1 MTSPFPSPRRRNFL
15 LRVFYFPLDRQ
26 PLFSAKNRMIE
37 AQDDHLSHFIPFG
50 AIKRMSRSHWTGPKE
65 VHTMM
70 FQFFWSRTASA
81 WIAILYIALGLPL
94 ILFPEVS
101 GSLFVW
107 ALAAGAVLYAVSHLW
122 RYIQGRKGGHA
133 SSGDLFLTIL
143 PLAFALFAFFW
154 PDVILS
160 FLPLVLGAFL
170 LVDSV
175 GKLPLVLTAITAKHP
190 TLLPLLFA
198 SLVPLVLGV
207 LLIVNPFHAAHIVIM
222 VFGGALIA
230 DGVSD
235 LMTAVAAQKTA
246 PIPSSD
252 SDGSV

>member
-1 MTSPFPSPRRRNFL
+1 
-15 LRVFYFPLDRQ
+15 
-26 PLFSAKNRMIE
+26 
-37 AQDDHLSHFIPFG
+37 
-50 AIKRMSRSHWTGPKE
+50 
-65 VHTMM
+65 MM

-101 GSLFVW
+101 GSLFAW

-143 PLAFALFAFFW
+143 PL
-154 PDVILS
+154 
-160 FLPLVLGAFL
+160 VLGAFL
-170 LVDSV
+170 LVDGV

-198 SLVPLVLGV
+198 SLVPLVLDV

-235 LMTAVAAQKTA
+235 LMTAVAAQKTV
-246 PIPSSD
+246 PISSSD